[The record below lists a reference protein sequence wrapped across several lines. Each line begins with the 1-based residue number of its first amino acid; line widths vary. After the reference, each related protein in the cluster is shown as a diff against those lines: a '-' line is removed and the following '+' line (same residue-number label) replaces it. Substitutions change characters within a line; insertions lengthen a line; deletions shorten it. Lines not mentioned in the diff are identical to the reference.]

1 MQIQGKELLEILAS
15 SNILALISTPAVP
28 SGHGSL
34 LLLLSAGSL
43 KLKLLINNE
52 IVRQLNLR

>member
-1 MQIQGKELLEILAS
+1 MQTQGKELLEILAS
-15 SNILALISTPAVP
+15 SNILAMIITPAVP

-43 KLKLLINNE
+43 KLKLRINNKPAHE
-52 IVRQLNLR
+52 